1 VLLNK
6 LKLGLVLVVVFAVYR
21 VWFRLGTL
29 SAGDWPYLYLENI
42 GEFSWFPEI
51 RFLWLGLYYQIP
63 AKLFVQVL
71 GLSWEVVERVIWFVP
86 FVLLCVYS
94 SYRLTKSWLG
104 VLVYTTST
112 YILMV
117 VGGGQMGVAFGY
129 ALAPLVLDWFVRG
142 RKGLLGG
149 LFVSLQLMFDPRMAY
164 ITLFGVV
171 LYYLVTDWKKV
182 RLIIIPLI
190 IAFILNLF
198 WIVPIIMSGTG
209 EYGDIYTGGEMV
221 EFFSFAKF
229 ENAISLFHPNWPDN
243 IFGKVGF
250 QRPEFMLLPI
260 LAFSSLLFSKKP
272 KILFFALLGLVGSF
286 LAKGANE
293 PFGMVYLWLFE
304 HVPGF
309 VMFRDPTKWYLLIAL
324 SYSVLIPYVLNS
336 FKVKWVVWLFIVYWV
351 ILIRPVW
358 LGQLTGT
365 FEPKAVPGEY
375 IELKD
380 FIYEQDGDFKT
391 LWIPGR
397 QRFGFVSKNHPA
409 IEASSSAELSRSEL
423 LNKKVKYIIVP
434 YDNREELFIEDHKY
448 VPALRAELI
457 EELGQLSWLE
467 HSQIENIDIFEIKA
481 DK

>member
-1 VLLNK
+1 MLFNK
-6 LKLGLVLVVVFAVYR
+6 LKLSLVLVVVLAVYGI
-21 VWFRLGTL
+21 WFQEGTL

-42 GEFSWFPEI
+42 GEFSWFPET

-86 FVLLCVYS
+86 FVILSIYS
-94 SYRLTKSWLG
+94 SYSLTKSWLG

-129 ALAPLVLDWFVRG
+129 ALAPLVLAWLIRG
-142 RKGLLGG
+142 TNQLMGGLL
-149 LFVSLQLMFDPRMAY
+149 LAVQLMFDPRMAY

-293 PFGMVYLWLFE
+293 PFGIVYLWLFE

-324 SYSVLIPYVLNS
+324 SYCVLIPYVLNH

-358 LGQLTGT
+358 LGKLMGT
-365 FEPKAVPGEY
+365 FRPEAVPGEY

-380 FIYEQDGDFKT
+380 FIYEQDSDFKT
-391 LWIPGR
+391 LWIPSR

-409 IEASSSAELSRSEL
+409 LEASTTAELSKSL
-423 LNKKVKYIIVP
+423 LIEKQVKYIIVP
-434 YDNREELFIEDHKY
+434 YDDRKELFIEDHKY
-448 VPALRAELI
+448 APALRAELI
-457 EELGQLSWLE
+457 EELDDISWLE
-467 HSQIENIDIFEIKA
+467 HNKMGNIDIFEIKIN
-481 DK
+481 